1 MNSRGFTLVE
11 LLVAL
16 VVVAM
21 TAMTVSSAVGNIV
34 SQTYVLERRAVA
46 HWVAENQL
54 ARAQLSR
61 VNNVDPV
68 ATGRNTERVV
78 MSGRTWR
85 IDQEISETTHPWLRR
100 IDIEVFEVVDDDDVG
115 PLDRLVG
122 FIGRY

>member
-1 MNSRGFTLVE
+1 MSSRGFTLVE

-16 VVVAM
+16 VVVAL
-21 TAMTVSSAVGNIV
+21 TGITVSSAVGNVV

-61 VNNVDPV
+61 VDNVEPV
-68 ATGRNTERVV
+68 ATGRRTERVV

-85 IDQEISETTHPWLRR
+85 IDQEISQTTHPWLRR
-100 IDIEVFEVVDDDDVG
+100 VEIEVYEVVDDDAVG

>member
-16 VVVAM
+16 LVVAM

-34 SQTYVLERRAVA
+34 SQTYGLERRAVA

-61 VNNVDPV
+61 VNNVDPI
-68 ATGRNTERVV
+68 ATGRRTERVV

-85 IDQEISETTHPWLRR
+85 VRQEISETTHPWLRR
-100 IDIEVFEVVDDDDVG
+100 VDIEVFEVVDDDDVG

>member
-1 MNSRGFTLVE
+1 MNNRGFTLVE

-16 VVVAM
+16 VVVAL
-21 TAMTVSSAVGNIV
+21 TAMTVSSVVGNVV

-61 VNNVDPV
+61 VNSGEPI
-68 ATGRNTERVV
+68 ATGRDTERVV

-85 IDQEISETTHPWLRR
+85 VNHEISQTTHPWLRR
-100 IDIEVFEVVDDDDVG
+100 IEIEVFEVVGDDDVG
-115 PLDRLVG
+115 PLDRLIG

>member
-85 IDQEISETTHPWLRR
+85 INQVISATTHPWLRR
-100 IDIEVFEVVDDDDVG
+100 VDIEVFEVVDDDDVG

>member
-1 MNSRGFTLVE
+1 MSSRGFTLVE

-16 VVVAM
+16 VVVAL
-21 TAMTVSSAVGNIV
+21 TGITVSSAVGNIV
-34 SQTYVLERRAVA
+34 SQTYILERRAVA

-54 ARAQLSR
+54 ARTQLSR
-61 VNNVDPV
+61 VDNVEPV
-68 ATGRNTERVV
+68 ATGRRTERVV

-85 IDQEISETTHPWLRR
+85 VDEEISQTTHPWLRR
-100 IDIEVFEVVDDDDVG
+100 VEIEVYEVVDDDVVG

>member
-54 ARAQLSR
+54 ARARLSR

-85 IDQEISETTHPWLRR
+85 INQEISETTHPWLRR
-100 IDIEVFEVVDDDDVG
+100 VDIEVFEVVDDDDVG

>member
-54 ARAQLSR
+54 ARAQLGR
-61 VNNVDPV
+61 VNNLDPV

-85 IDQEISETTHPWLRR
+85 INQEISETTHPWLRR
-100 IDIEVFEVVDDDDVG
+100 VDIEVFEVVDDDDVG